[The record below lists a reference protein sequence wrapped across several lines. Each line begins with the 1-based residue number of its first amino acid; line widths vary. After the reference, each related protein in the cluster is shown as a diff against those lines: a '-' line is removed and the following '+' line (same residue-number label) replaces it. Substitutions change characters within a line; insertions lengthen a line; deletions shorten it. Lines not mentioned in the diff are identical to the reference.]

1 LLVAAGS
8 LANAVPA
15 AGAQGAVSVVLNRS
29 HLLSAHAHASVN
41 ESQLRSVRGP
51 QRLTGIE
58 QACVSFNEIQ
68 RILGGHKH
76 LNRRGAN
83 LDAVMLGAGIG
94 AALRVQR
101 LGRVS
106 ARLHPN
112 GQEEE
117 IPLLDLVRAMGAK
130 IVQDGYERIN
140 LVLDSPPSAAIL
152 APVETRRR

>member
-1 LLVAAGS
+1 
-8 LANAVPA
+8 
-15 AGAQGAVSVVLNRS
+15 
-29 HLLSAHAHASVN
+29 
-41 ESQLRSVRGP
+41 
-51 QRLTGIE
+51 
-58 QACVSFNEIQ
+58 VSFNEIQ

-76 LNRRGAN
+76 LNRHGAN
-83 LDAVMLGAGIG
+83 LDAVMLGAGVG
-94 AALRVQR
+94 AVLRVQR

-106 ARLHPN
+106 ARLHAN
-112 GQEEE
+112 GQDED